1 VKARKAE
8 RDRGERRSASA
19 TVSRSGKENMNS
31 TLAHARNTRSRCVS
45 RNRSASMGWPIGSG
59 VLEPE
64 RRMLTALEAK
74 VIELRIAHRRDG

>member
-1 VKARKAE
+1 
-8 RDRGERRSASA
+8 
-19 TVSRSGKENMNS
+19 
-31 TLAHARNTRSRCVS
+31 
-45 RNRSASMGWPIGSG
+45 MGWPIGSG